1 MGQSQ
6 RMVYKKVPDYHGVT
20 QETSYEG
27 QKSVN
32 FLKAVFFYTKL
43 PDVIGVR
50 RFSELLKIVVSTTVA
65 II

>member
-32 FLKAVFFYTKL
+32 ILKVVFFL
-43 PDVIGVR
+43 H
-50 RFSELLKIVVSTTVA
+50 
-65 II
+65 